1 MNTKP
6 RLPLSAFKN
15 DTDTKKGKAI
25 THIDYERYKNHA
37 PLNQITVTQ
46 AIELEQIS
54 RANIYKLLA
63 NNEIVHHHNASKMMV
78 DLDALELRAKR
89 PMQFKEEY
97 KDEIASPC
105 EDCKKR
111 QRKR

>member
-6 RLPLSAFKN
+6 PLPLSAFRN
-15 DTDTKKGKAI
+15 DTDVVD
-25 THIDYERYKNHA
+25 IDYERYRNNA

-46 AIELEQIS
+46 ASELEQIS
-54 RANIYKLLA
+54 RGTIYKLLA
-63 NNEIVHHHNASKMMV
+63 NNEIIHHHNASKMMI
-78 DLDALELRAKR
+78 DLDALELRAKM
-89 PMQFKEEY
+89 PMQFKEAY

-111 QRKR
+111 KSKR